1 MQLSVDA
8 KNAALQG
15 IADKLNEGTNSVLS
29 LFVGETLAA
38 EIALLNPVQKSRRGG
53 TVERLEVFG
62 GSTELK
68 GPHERGLLLAR
79 QVNEGG
85 RGRSGCLGHAQ
96 EGPWGERAALGSIPK
111 ASTVPASR
119 LRASKVA

>member
-38 EIALLNPVQKSRRGG
+38 EVALLNP
-53 TVERLEVFG
+53 
-62 GSTELK
+62 
-68 GPHERGLLLAR
+68 
-79 QVNEGG
+79 
-85 RGRSGCLGHAQ
+85 AQ
-96 EGPWGERAALGSIPK
+96 ESITNAVMTFKVPPKVLAIASGVLTSAKVLAADGTLI
-111 ASTVPASR
+111 AD
-119 LRASKVA
+119 LDVATEVTLDKSQVYQGGYVALTALTMGI